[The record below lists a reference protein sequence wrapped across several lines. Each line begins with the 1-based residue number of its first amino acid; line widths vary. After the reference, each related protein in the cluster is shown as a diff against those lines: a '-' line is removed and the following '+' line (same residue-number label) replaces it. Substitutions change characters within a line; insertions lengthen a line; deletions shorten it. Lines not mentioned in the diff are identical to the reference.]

1 MARKTSNR
9 AAKLYQ
15 RGVSLKEAHRP
26 ALALIDP
33 TNENVGIRY
42 LMQWALNS
50 GALAPFLNSDGSAP
64 VPPHSAKQLD
74 ALRIAA
80 LKAAYDATQARQV
93 VTEPTP
99 DAFAG
104 WEDDSP
110 TPPGNQVATPT
121 RIIDADGYEPD
132 DEDIITTP
140 VQVAP
145 APANTGYKPATDAEM
160 KATMQAWEQSLK

>member
-1 MARKTSNR
+1 MARKTANR
-9 AAKLYQ
+9 VAKLYQ

-50 GALAPFLNSDGSAP
+50 GALAPFLNIDGSAP
-64 VPPHSAKQLD
+64 VPPHSAKQLE

-80 LKAAYDATQARQV
+80 LKAALERSQVPTAPAARPLSIV
-93 VTEPTP
+93 PSTL
-99 DAFAG
+99 
-104 WEDDSP
+104 
-110 TPPGNQVATPT
+110 
-121 RIIDADGYEPD
+121 DADGIPD
-132 DEDIITTP
+132 DYDGDDWAELLKPTPQPTQPTTRG
-140 VQVAP
+140 A
-145 APANTGYKPATDAEM
+145 AAGYKPATDAEM